1 MACGRS
7 GSKARRVRADRRTGG
22 AVAAGGHRAPRRI
35 ALGIARGVAAG
46 AIGQDRG
53 RRHQC
58 REKSYLRTRARAE
71 KGERGLSTLA
81 NRGDES
87 GDRRER
93 RQWLVAMRRVA
104 AIEELHPVDTAANL
118 TLDGIEL
125 RQCSIFI
132 VLTLHS

>member
-22 AVAAGGHRAPRRI
+22 AVAAGGDREPRRI
-35 ALGIARGVAAG
+35 ALGAAGGVAAG

-58 REKSYLRTRARAE
+58 REKSYLRARAGAE
-71 KGERGLSTLA
+71 KGERGLADL
-81 NRGDES
+81 GDET

-93 RQWLVAMRRVA
+93 RQWLVAMRRVS
-104 AIEELHPVDTAANL
+104 AIEELHPVDTARNL
-118 TLDGIEL
+118 TLDGI
-125 RQCSIFI
+125 
-132 VLTLHS
+132 